1 LGNRPQIKTKKRRIF
16 MDPINTIDLVNNPR
30 QLLFVIGMNLLIL
43 VELCAAM
50 YLAASGGD
58 DLTATFMKAFFGMLI
73 PTLVIGVLAKRRLR
87 PAPAARAHQQL
98 GEQRLSS

>member
-1 LGNRPQIKTKKRRIF
+1 
-16 MDPINTIDLVNNPR
+16 MDPINTVDLVNNPR

-43 VELCAAM
+43 AELCVAM

-73 PTLVIGVLAKRRLR
+73 PTLVIGVLAKRRLLQ